1 MAIKELS
8 NKIIELSNADLEL
21 RNHLIQSG
29 ELFDGYHP
37 EMEALHVKNAE
48 VLEEII
54 QVIGF
59 PTEEKVGEEASKAAW
74 LVIQHAISKPNFM
87 RRCASLLEEAVHQ
100 QNASPIDL
108 AYLKDR
114 IAVLEGKPQLYGTQ
128 FDWDENGELNPN
140 LMDDVSLVD
149 KRRKEIGL
157 NSIAEQTKVIRQR
170 AQSEGQSAPEG
181 HQERHQQMTEW
192 RRKVG
197 WID

>member
-8 NKIIELSNADLEL
+8 NKIIELRNADLEL
-21 RNHLIQSG
+21 RDKLIQSD

-37 EMEALHVKNAE
+37 EMEALHIKNAE

-54 QVIGF
+54 QNIGF
-59 PTEEKVGEEASKAAW
+59 PTTEQVGEEASKAAW

-87 RRCASLLEEAVHQ
+87 RRCASLLEKEVHHQ
-100 QNASPIDL
+100 KANPIDF

-114 IAVLEGKPQLYGTQ
+114 IAVLEGNPQLYGTQ

-140 LMDDVSLVD
+140 QMDLVSLVD
-149 KRRKEIGL
+149 KRRAEIGL
-157 NSIAEQTKVIRQR
+157 NSIAEQTKGIRQR
-170 AQSEGQSAPEG
+170 AQSEGQSAPED
-181 HQERHQQMTEW
+181 HQERLEQMTEW